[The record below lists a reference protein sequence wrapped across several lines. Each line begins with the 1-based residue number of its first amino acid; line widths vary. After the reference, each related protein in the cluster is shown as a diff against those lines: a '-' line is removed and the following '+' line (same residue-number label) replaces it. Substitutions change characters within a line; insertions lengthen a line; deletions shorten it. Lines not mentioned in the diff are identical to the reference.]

1 MKKTILFL
9 LLFAFKSSFTFSL
22 NELAI
27 EHIGFEQGLTQITV
41 FALYQDELGG
51 IWIGTNDGLK
61 HYSGNRVEAEANT
74 KDHVEVIS
82 GIVSTICGDQQGHVY
97 ALINNRAVVYNLK
110 EGNLSYLSLP
120 KALATQRST
129 ALGYGKSGLWIGI
142 GNTLYNFQDE
152 TAKKR
157 ASLSATQS
165 TLSTILETAEGDL
178 LLGTTDQG
186 AYRLDKKGKEICILP
201 AKVNVTNIIQD
212 SKKNYWVCTNENGLY
227 RIDKNLN
234 TTAFTENGDPKNRIA
249 SSAVRSICEDNYH
262 NLWIGTFSGLDKLNT
277 TTNTIEHYGQSND
290 KRHSLTSQSI
300 RCLTK
305 DKQGTIWAGTY
316 YGGINYFNPEPETFR
331 YFDFKKADADFTYP
345 IIGKIIKDKH
355 GNLWICSDGKGLI
368 FFDQQ
373 LNKFEY
379 FTKENSSIS
388 GNSIKSIY
396 YNPNLDQLWMGTYK
410 NGLNRLNIPTKE
422 FTHFKIGQ
430 SNSNIPNE
438 LQETVQ
444 AIVEHENNLFIGTL
458 NGIYSFDLKTGTA
471 THLTLTK
478 SIRDLL
484 IDKNTLWAA
493 GQEGLVQFN
502 LKTNKITKI
511 FNQESEQNNLPKN
524 RITQLFLDSK
534 KQLWLATDGG
544 GVVLY
549 DSKSSQFTRYN
560 QQNCGMENDNVSCL
574 SQTKD
579 GSILAGTSKGFSKID
594 PLQKKSINYSRRNGF
609 PLISMSFGSI
619 YYANSGEI
627 IMSGIDGMTIFNEKV
642 ITAAITNFNVRFDR
656 LWINNT
662 AVTPNDDNGI
672 LDTALP
678 YTDKIVLNADHKI
691 IAIEIATN
699 NYIKSKQP
707 NFEYKLDGFDKQ
719 WLPLDEKNTI
729 NYMNL
734 PAGSYTL
741 KVRNVRQKEGENSEG
756 IELKLQVKP
765 PIYVSWY
772 AYLFYLLLL
781 IGIGSWIL
789 SFYQSRVK
797 LRTSLEIE
805 RREKVQNEIANQSKL
820 RFFTNISHEFRTPL
834 TLILGQLEIL
844 MQSPKIAP
852 NFYRSIINIHKNAVK
867 MHQLINELL
876 DFRKQEQGF
885 KKLKV
890 REQNF
895 TAFLEE
901 IYLSFQD
908 FAKLNEIELSFNSK
922 QEKIMLW
929 FDAIELQKVFY
940 NILSNAFKF
949 TPKGGKIAIEMETG
963 MSTVSISISDSG
975 IGISKENL
983 NKIFDQFY
991 QADNNDN
998 EGVVS
1003 VGTGIGLA
1011 LARGIVEL
1019 HVGKISAE
1027 STPSVGS
1034 TFHVELL
1041 QGNKHFTDQ
1050 NKVEIDNSTDTI
1062 AEESIITSTIDS
1074 EFLKEAAENHN
1085 ENFKEKPTLL
1095 IVEDNSGLRQMLVQI
1110 FEPMYIIL
1118 EAANGKEGYLM
1129 ASENQ
1134 PDLILSDVMMPEMNG
1149 NEMCTKLKEHF
1160 ETSHIPVVL
1169 LTAQSSIAQNI
1180 EGLKRGADDYITK
1193 PFNVNIL
1200 VTRCNNLLLGR
1211 KLLQEKFS
1219 KQIDNSTYDI
1229 ASNALDQ
1236 EFIDK
1241 AVSIVE
1247 NNIEKESLDVNF
1259 LCSEMA
1265 IGRRVFFNKMKS
1277 ITGKT
1282 PNDFIQNI
1290 RLKKAAWIILNT
1302 PNKTISEI
1310 SEELGY
1316 NSVSYFGKCFKAKFG
1331 VFPSAYRTSGVEN
1344 DPQTVE

>member
-1 MKKTILFL
+1 MKKTILFF
-9 LLFAFKSSFTFSL
+9 LLFAIKSSLSYSI

-27 EHIGFEQGLTQITV
+27 EHIGFEQGLNQITV

-61 HYSGNRVEAEANT
+61 HYSGNRVEAEAKT
-74 KDHVEVIS
+74 KDHSEVIS
-82 GIVSTICGDQQGHVY
+82 GIVSTICGDQQGNVY
-97 ALINNRAVVYNLK
+97 ALINNKTVVYNLQA
-110 EGNLSYLSLP
+110 GSISYLPLP
-120 KALATQRST
+120 KELANLRST
-129 ALGYGKSGLWIGI
+129 ALCYGKMGLWIGI
-142 GNTLYNFQDE
+142 DNTIYNYQNGK
-152 TAKKR
+152 TQKH
-157 ASLSATQS
+157 ASLTATKS
-165 TLSTILETAEGDL
+165 TLSTISETTEGEL
-178 LLGTTDQG
+178 LIGTIDQG
-186 AYRLDKKGKEICILP
+186 AYLLDKKGKEICILP

-212 SKKNYWVCTNENGLY
+212 SKKQYWVCTSENGLY
-227 RIDKNLN
+227 RIDKKGN
-234 TTAFTENGDPKNRIA
+234 TIAFTENSELKNRVA
-249 SSAVRSICEDNYH
+249 SNAVRSICEDNYH
-262 NLWIGTFSGLDKLNT
+262 NLWIGTFAGLDKFNT
-277 TTNTIEHYGQSND
+277 TTNSIEHHGHSTD
-290 KRHSLTSQSI
+290 KRHSLTSPSI

-331 YFDFKKADADFTYP
+331 FFDFKKSDADFTYP
-345 IIGKIIKDKH
+345 IIGKTIIDKH
-355 GNLWICSDGKGLI
+355 GNLWICTDGKGLI
-368 FFDQQ
+368 FFNQK
-373 LNKFEY
+373 LNKFEFY
-379 FTKENSSIS
+379 TKENSGIS
-388 GNSIKSIY
+388 GNNIKSLY
-396 YNPNLDQLWMGTYK
+396 YNPSLDQLWIGTYR
-410 NGLNRLNIPTKE
+410 NGLNRLNIPTKQ
-422 FTHFKIGQ
+422 FTHYKIGQ

-438 LQETVQ
+438 LEETVQ
-444 AIVEHENNLFIGTL
+444 AIVESNDKLYIGTI
-458 NGIYSFDLKTGTA
+458 NGIYSFETKSGAA
-471 THLTLTK
+471 THVTLSK

-484 IDKNTLWAA
+484 IDRNSLWAA
-493 GQEGLVQFN
+493 TQEGLVQIS
-502 LKTNKITKI
+502 LKTLKITQFFK
-511 FNQESEQNNLPKN
+511 QDTQQNNLPKN
-524 RITQLFLDSK
+524 RITKLFLDNK

-544 GVVLY
+544 GIVLY
-549 DSKSSQFTRYN
+549 DSKSKQFIRYN

-594 PLQKKSINYSRRNGF
+594 PIRKKSINYSHRNGF
-609 PLISMSFGSI
+609 PLISMNFGYI
-619 YYANSGEI
+619 NHCNNGEI

-662 AVTPNDDNGI
+662 LVTPNDDNGI

-678 YTDKIVLNADHKI
+678 YSDKITLSADQKI

-707 NFEYKLDGFDKQ
+707 NFEYKLEGFDKQ

-734 PAGSYTL
+734 PPGSYTL
-741 KVRNVRQKEGENSEG
+741 KVRNARQQEGENGEG
-756 IELKLQVKP
+756 IQLLLRVKP
-765 PIYVSWY
+765 PMYASWY
-772 AYLFYLLLL
+772 AYLLYFVLLT
-781 IGIGSWIL
+781 GISSWVL

-895 TAFLEE
+895 VAFVEE

-908 FAKLNEIELSFNSK
+908 HATLNEIELTFNCQ

-940 NILSNAFKF
+940 NIISNAFKF
-949 TPKGGKIAIEMETG
+949 TPKGGKIAINIDVEI
-963 MSTVSISISDSG
+963 SNVSISISDTG

-1027 STPSVGS
+1027 STPFVGS
-1034 TFHVELL
+1034 TFHVVL
-1041 QGNKHFTDQ
+1041 QKGNKHFTDQ
-1050 NKVEIDNSTDTI
+1050 NKVEIDTTADI
-1062 AEESIITSTIDS
+1062 IPEENIITTTIDS

-1085 ENFKEKPTLL
+1085 DNFKEKPTLL

-1118 EAANGKEGYLM
+1118 EAVNGKEGYLM

-1149 NEMCTKLKEHF
+1149 NEMCSKLKDHF

-1290 RLKKAAWIILNT
+1290 RLKKAAWIILNV

-1331 VFPSAYRTSGVEN
+1331 VFPSAYRTTGMDGEI
-1344 DPQTVE
+1344 